1 MTRTPPVYTV
11 RWSSQI
17 SRLNNRLGPPTPVPN
32 AVSSASPTSIN
43 IFKHL
48 HSNLYRNSDN
58 NHCFSARHTNSNYN
72 NNNNNSSNDSYVMNI
87 ENCNQYKSLTNR
99 LEDAEAHTD
108 THTITVF
115 TLIGN
120 NKLTCLFI
128 ALWMYNFLAG
138 EIFTQ
143 SPRFVHY

>member
-43 IFKHL
+43 MFKHL
-48 HSNLYRNSDN
+48 HSNLYRTDN
-58 NHCFSARHTNSNYN
+58 NHCFSARYTN
-72 NNNNNSSNDSYVMNI
+72 NNNNNNVSFNDSHVINI
-87 ENCNQYKSLTNR
+87 EKCNQYKSLTNR
-99 LEDAEAHTD
+99 LEDAEVHTD
-108 THTITVF
+108 TQTITVF
-115 TLIGN
+115 TLISN

-143 SPRFVHY
+143 SPRFGYY